1 MRYKLKESELKAM
14 LTETINLLLEDAD
27 DIASQN
33 AVDTIINNYNSRN
46 VDIDLDDLT
55 LNYAEFLFRLNEGND
70 EPYIIKVDY
79 NIYPARWKGRW
90 GQNVNNGDPAD
101 DFPQDD
107 DFDIIVNDVKVEYND
122 EDIYI
127 DPSKKEKLQEIAGDL
142 LESNMQEITYM
153 FFSEYPTDEDFFG
166 RDDLDR

>member
-1 MRYKLKESELKAM
+1 MKYKLKESQLKNII
-14 LTETINLLLEDAD
+14 TETVNKILEAMD
-27 DIASQN
+27 DIPTQ
-33 AVDTIINNYNSRN
+33 DPIDIILNNYNSRN
-46 VDIDLDDLT
+46 VDIELDDLT
-55 LNYAEFLFRLNEGND
+55 LNYAEFLFRLNENND
-70 EPYIIKVDY
+70 EPYIIKVEY
-79 NIYPARWKGRW
+79 RIYPARWKGRW
-90 GQNVNNGDPAD
+90 GQNVSNEDPAD

-127 DPSKKEKLQEIAGDL
+127 DLSKKEKLQEIAADL